1 MTTPTTVVIGTI
13 HVDIYDAKNKQMI
26 WRGTGSDT
34 VSQNPEENT
43 EKIREVASAMFEK
56 FPPK

>member
-1 MTTPTTVVIGTI
+1 
-13 HVDIYDAKNKQMI
+13 MI

-43 EKIREVASAMFEK
+43 EKIHEAAAAMFEK